1 MAEAT
6 NIEFNT
12 LYNNTL
18 PLKQSSSQV
27 NKKQV
32 FRHFR

>member
-6 NIEFNT
+6 SIEFHI

-18 PLKQSSSQV
+18 PLKSSSTQV
-27 NKKQV
+27 DKKQV
-32 FRHFR
+32 SRHFR

>member
-6 NIEFNT
+6 SIDFHT

-18 PLKQSSSQV
+18 PLKPSSSQV
-27 NKKQV
+27 DKKQV
-32 FRHFR
+32 SHPYR